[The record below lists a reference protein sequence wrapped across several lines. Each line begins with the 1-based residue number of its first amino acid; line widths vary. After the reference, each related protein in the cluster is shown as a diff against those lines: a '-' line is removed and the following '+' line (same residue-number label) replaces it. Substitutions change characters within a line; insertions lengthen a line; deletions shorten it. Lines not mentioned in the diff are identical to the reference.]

1 MQYSTLEVLV
11 LIRTSEKLANE
22 EMAALRKG
30 LELRIGTGIP
40 VSIEEREKFFTNA
53 DGKTLV
59 IVKKPGSYKLASYDA
74 YSLSTQKAWDNFRKD
89 IVSYKLD
96 WNEAD
101 EVASQEV
108 LDFIRGLFQKDNY
121 LKWYP
126 EASHSKLLEK
136 IRSFNGL
143 DSVNKILLAHGSDN
157 SLRMILQVFTSHS
170 KCMVLLPTYDN
181 FRAQAESFG
190 NTVIGIPVSDSSN
203 ESIIMIAEEIAR
215 IQPQL
220 IYITNPNNPIGYQI
234 DNEGLKKILD
244 AAKAIHAL
252 VIADEA
258 YYEFSGETSLAL
270 LQQYSNLIIIRTF
283 SKAFGLA
290 GIRLGYLLANE
301 EVVAELNKVYNP
313 KDVTMLSASVGE
325 YMLNNYDK
333 IQKYVDEVNSNKEI
347 FYEYCRQNNI
357 RHYPSKA
364 NFVSYEVDNAAGY
377 IKYMA
382 DNKVYLR
389 DRKSYFNG
397 EFVRATIGARESFN
411 AFLNADKSYR
421 NK

>member
-1 MQYSTLEVLV
+1 
-11 LIRTSEKLANE
+11 
-22 EMAALRKG
+22 
-30 LELRIGTGIP
+30 
-40 VSIEEREKFFTNA
+40 
-53 DGKTLV
+53 
-59 IVKKPGSYKLASYDA
+59 
-74 YSLSTQKAWDNFRKD
+74 
-89 IVSYKLD
+89 
-96 WNEAD
+96 
-101 EVASQEV
+101 
-108 LDFIRGLFQKDNY
+108 
-121 LKWYP
+121 
-126 EASHSKLLEK
+126 
-136 IRSFNGL
+136 
-143 DSVNKILLAHGSDN
+143 
-157 SLRMILQVFTSHS
+157 MILQVFTSHS